1 MLEMDHPKKAVIRE
15 SLIQTSRH
23 LPLPIECV
31 FDYVTTSGNW
41 PAWHPASQA
50 VMGQIHSPMR
60 RGEQVVEH
68 FRLASYEGI
77 VTWTVS
83 EREPPYHWRIE
94 GAIDGQVR
102 AIITYTLTP
111 DENGTFFERTFAY
124 CLHRRW
130 VSVLDNLLLRRFM
143 VAESSRALRRLRKV
157 MLAETEVG
165 SRH

>member
-1 MLEMDHPKKAVIRE
+1 MLEMDHHRKAIIRE
-15 SLIQTSRH
+15 SLIQTSCH

-31 FDYVTTSGNW
+31 FEYVTTSGNW

-50 VMGQIHSPMR
+50 VIGQIHFPMR

-94 GAIDGQVR
+94 GTIGNHVR
-102 AIITYTLTP
+102 GIITYILTP
-111 DENGTFFERTFAY
+111 DENGTLFERTFAY

-130 VSVLDNLLLRRFM
+130 EAVLDNLLFRRFM

-157 MLAETEVG
+157 MLTEAEVG